1 MPEMQVVAVGV
12 DPESQPLLILRES
25 EGERRILPVWI
36 GIPEASVIV
45 AEQQQM
51 EAPALRVHELIAD
64 VITGCGRSLRQ
75 VAITAFHGDV
85 FDAELVLDDGVRV
98 GARVSDAV
106 ALALHV
112 GVAII
117 AEDSVL
123 AEAALSGAVVEIDTD
138 APADETDTGLDRAAT
153 GAVEVDEEEI
163 ERFRRELDNSS
174 PEDFDRPPGSAS
186 RD

>member
-12 DPESQPLLILRES
+12 DPDSHPLLILRES
-25 EGERRILPVWI
+25 EGQRRILPVWI
-36 GIPEASVIV
+36 GVSEASVIV
-45 AEQQQM
+45 AEKQHVQ
-51 EAPALRVHELIAD
+51 APALRVHELIAD
-64 VITGCGRSLRQ
+64 VITSCGRTLRQ
-75 VAITAFHGDV
+75 VAITALHDDV
-85 FDAELVLDDGVRV
+85 FDAELVLDDDVRV

-112 GVAII
+112 GVAIN

-123 AEAALSGAVVEIDTD
+123 AQAALSGAVVEID
-138 APADETDTGLDRAAT
+138 AGGPADERDTGPDLAAT
-153 GAVEVDEEEI
+153 GAVEVDEDEI

-174 PEDFDRPPGSAS
+174 PEDFNRPPGPAS